1 MVKAENFFNLANF
14 SFPDIFSPHEEV
26 WNPLKKLKLFISEHI
41 QPNLASLPLGVLA
54 RTYILYQGKIL
65 DQGFHLDRS
74 SGGNI
79 PKVII
84 DREYCPEASILY
96 GGSIFLDSEISIG
109 KGTVIE
115 PGALIMGPAIIGD
128 FTEVRQGAYIRG
140 HVMVGHRCVVG
151 HTTEVKHSIL
161 LGGSKAGHFSYIGDS
176 ILGDVNLGAGTK
188 LANLKVFSSPVTVT
202 VEGKKYHTG
211 LRKFGA
217 ILGDGVEIGC
227 NTVTTPGTI
236 VSRNVLTY
244 PNSTLRGYYPPS
256 TIVKIQQN
264 QQLIE
269 RRDEKNA

>member
-14 SFPDIFSPHEEV
+14 LFPDLFSPGEEV
-26 WNPLKKLKLFISEHI
+26 WNPLKNLKLFISEHI
-41 QPNLASLPLGVLA
+41 QPNLGSLPLGVLSK
-54 RTYILYQGKIL
+54 TYIVYQGRIL
-65 DQGFHLDRS
+65 DQGFSLERF
-74 SGGNI
+74 GGNLQT
-79 PKVII
+79 VILQT
-84 DREYCPEASILY
+84 EYCPDASILY
-96 GGSIFLDSEISIG
+96 AGSVFLDSQVFIG

-140 HVMVGHRCVVG
+140 YVMVGHRCVVG

-176 ILGDVNLGAGTK
+176 ILGEVNLGAGTK
-188 LANLKVFSSPVTVT
+188 LANLKVFSSPVTVM
-202 VEGKKYHTG
+202 VDGKQYQTG

-217 ILGDGVEIGC
+217 ILGDGVETGC

-269 RRDEKNA
+269 RRGE